1 MDLSNFVYD
10 IYEEIKLIE
19 KNTTM
24 SDKEKREQ
32 VLKMLESVEKTN
44 YVMKMKTETIGLY
57 LKNLRNDKDKFD
69 NNLTNIEQDIE
80 NTKRKTKMISQSLKE
95 VKDIEDKIDKEYL
108 DKEKVAVEQMD
119 KIKQKIVT
127 EYKYDP
133 EELEQLKKKNEELKE
148 RIQGIIDRLKAK
160 EEEYQANMQ
169 TLEKNVNESS
179 KEAEEKFSEYSSM
192 AKELQTVMAKKQYLK
207 IKTETMLQRLKIF
220 RLKVPEFKEVIA
232 LKERQYA
239 KYKTDIKDI
248 VNKGYDNYLEKQKIE
263 ETVKKMNVLFMDLLQ
278 ENEELNEELAKS
290 QTETEKIKQ
299 KCKDLQQRLVKKN

>member
-278 ENEELNEELAKS
+278 ENEELNEESAKS
-290 QTETEKIKQ
+290 HTETEKIKQ